1 MAGKTTDKAEIQG
14 PEIQSVPSVRQGAC
28 LSTPVRPVQNMLS
41 PARAAGRHSRR
52 AQGKLVNPAG
62 ITE

>member
-1 MAGKTTDKAEIQG
+1 MAGKTAKKAEIQG
-14 PEIQSVPSVRQGAC
+14 PKIQPVPSVRPGAC
-28 LSTPVRPVQNMLS
+28 LSAPVRPVQNMFS

-52 AQGKLVNPAG
+52 AQGKLVNPAD